1 VAGCRSEEAGAAA
14 AVRGGSGGA
23 EAGDGR
29 RRRGGALQAPGVAA
43 AEAEAAPE
51 VGAAALKRF
60 DTMPEQR
67 SEPLEPSE
75 AAAARSRALSEG
87 EALRGV
93 PGKGAEGERGVGA
106 AAGAGA
112 EGGEGVGE
120 AGRQPKPKPG

>member
-1 VAGCRSEEAGAAA
+1 
-14 AVRGGSGGA
+14 VRGGSGGA

-51 VGAAALKRF
+51 VGAGALKRF

-67 SEPLEPSE
+67 SEPLEPLK

-93 PGKGAEGERGVGA
+93 SGKGAEGE
-106 AAGAGA
+106 
-112 EGGEGVGE
+112 EGVGE
-120 AGRQPKPKPG
+120 AGRQPTPGSASRSGAGSG